1 MCSHLL
7 YLQQAELGEGCLN
20 LIKMH
25 EIVLTK
31 THLALVLE
39 YASGAREHHA
49 CTCFLP
55 PICCPILLPRCVCVS
70 SLRMSVT
77 VLTGLTC
84 VDVSL
89 FATVAPAAILQC
101 MYTLIELSLTHSQL
115 PAELRLILCA
125 TVQLRPSC
133 PRYAQ
138 LLLLPPSGVELPVG
152 ECLACFE
159 LASLQH

>member
-55 PICCPILLPRCVCVS
+55 PICCPILLPRCVCVCVQLAHVGYS
-70 SLRMSVT
+70 SDWFDLRRCQPVCNCCACCNLAVHIHTDRTQPHPQSAACRTTSHTVCNCAIETKLPTLCSTAAAASLR
-77 VLTGLTC
+77 G
-84 VDVSL
+84 
-89 FATVAPAAILQC
+89 
-101 MYTLIELSLTHSQL
+101 
-115 PAELRLILCA
+115 
-125 TVQLRPSC
+125 
-133 PRYAQ
+133 
-138 LLLLPPSGVELPVG
+138 
-152 ECLACFE
+152 
-159 LASLQH
+159 